1 MSGLMIFD
9 ALFQFGLGLTII
21 NRKADQEIMVK
32 KEMKSSFLSYG
43 IQSDITQRW
52 NGFQSEV
59 SDFLLNIEL

>member
-1 MSGLMIFD
+1 MMIFG
-9 ALFQFGLGLTII
+9 ALFEFGLGLTII

-52 NGFQSEV
+52 NEFQLEV
-59 SDFLLNIEL
+59 SDFLLNIEN